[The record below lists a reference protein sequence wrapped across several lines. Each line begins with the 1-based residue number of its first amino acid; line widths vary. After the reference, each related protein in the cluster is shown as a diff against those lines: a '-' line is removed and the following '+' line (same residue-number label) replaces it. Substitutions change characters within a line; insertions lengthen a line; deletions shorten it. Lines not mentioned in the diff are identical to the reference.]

1 MQQQSGEGELT
12 TFTFGVQ
19 LPETGSATRV
29 MGNEAISSLHLI
41 VFDEQG
47 YYTYKALAELA
58 AVADDEFPN
67 DPTLR
72 QFTVQLPNSSAKR
85 IIHFVANISS
95 AQYDGIDAGHEDGV
109 MSSLY
114 VETDADAYWQRMVFD
129 AGISDAENASD
140 NAFKNDVI
148 VPLIR
153 NYARVTVKNEASG
166 FTFMGFKVYNTR
178 TQGSIAAYDSN
189 NGTFAEFTEMD
200 PTEVVDGKLFT
211 PKTYPE
217 MADYSC
223 LEMGEIVQNG
233 VGGYATSAVTEQ
245 TAYVRE
251 TSVNSN
257 PYIIIYGKYG
267 GQPYYYKLD
276 FMVSGRL
283 ANVLRNFSYNFTIKS
298 VTKAGYTDE
307 EDAKNQPRGENGGLS
322 FDAGTQ
328 SLLNIS
334 DGAGQLFV
342 SATTAVLV
350 NTNTYYL
357 MYKYIPDI
365 NNPAVNVNVGVSHD
379 ANSGDV
385 ISKFTNGTVGDA
397 NTSGAEFADYAGY
410 NYIAITP
417 NTPGNTIAMQKIV
430 ITNNG
435 NLTRTVTLYL
445 QKPYQMSV
453 NAYDGGNTPINKE
466 DEKVP
471 EALKQK
477 VWVDVAIPI
486 DIEEALFPLEF
497 VFEADALSIYPD
509 ATENNMPVRSGTSI
523 IPNKTET
530 TFGFVYTLT
539 WEEYVD
545 LKNNADEGASTV
557 TFTAKFLTNKAA
569 SATTVWVDNL
579 YFAKDE
585 ASASDAFENG
595 GTSGG
600 GTSGGGN
607 EGSGGTDTNTLDLS
621 NVTINDIPGYAYNTC
636 NAYSTNSYSNNS
648 LLLEIGYVSNGSNLS
663 GSINLSG
670 LTDSSIIYFRV
681 SSLSFGGT
689 AYYYANATVAQ
700 IKAGTTLKFTQ
711 NQ

>member
-19 LPETGSATRV
+19 LPETGSTTRV
-29 MGNEAISSLHLI
+29 MGSEAITTLHAI

-47 YYTYKALAELA
+47 YYTYKAPATLA
-58 AVADDEFPN
+58 AVADGEFPN

-85 IIHFVANISS
+85 IIHFVANISD
-95 AQYDGIDAGHEDGV
+95 QYDDIDAGHEDGV
-109 MSSLY
+109 MSNLY
-114 VETDADAYWQRMVFD
+114 VEDDADAYWQRMVFD

-140 NAFKNDVI
+140 NAFKNGVI

-153 NYARVTVKNEASG
+153 NYARVTVKNEAKG

-189 NGTFAEFTEMD
+189 NGTFAEFTEMN
-200 PTEVVDGKLFT
+200 PAEVDGKKFT

-223 LEMGEIVQNG
+223 HEMGEIVQNG
-233 VGGYATSAVTEQ
+233 VGGYATSEVTEQ

-251 TSVNSN
+251 TSVDSN
-257 PYIIIYGKYG
+257 PYIIIYGEYD

-298 VTKAGYTDE
+298 VTKAGYTKED
-307 EDAKNQPRGENGGLS
+307 DAKSQPRGENGGLS

-365 NNPAVNVNVGVSHD
+365 NNPGVNVNEGVSHD
-379 ANSGDV
+379 AKSGDV
-385 ISKFTNGTVGDA
+385 ISEFTEGTVGDA
-397 NTSGAEFADYAGY
+397 NTSGVEFADYVGY
-410 NYIAITP
+410 KYIAITP
-417 NTPGNTIAMQKIV
+417 NTPGNTIAKQEIV

-453 NAYDGGNTPINKE
+453 NVYDGGNTTIDKE
-466 DEKVP
+466 DEEVP
-471 EALKQK
+471 AALNQK
-477 VWVDVAIPI
+477 VWVDVTIPS

-509 ATENNMPVRSGTSI
+509 ATANNMPVRSGTSI
-523 IPNKTET
+523 IPDKTET

-539 WEEYVD
+539 WEEYMK
-545 LKNNADEGASTV
+545 LKNNAGEGASTV

-569 SATTVWVDNL
+569 STSQVYVYNE
-579 YFAKDE
+579 YFATGND
-585 ASASDAFENG
+585 DFTN
-595 GTSGG
+595 G

-607 EGSGGTDTNTLDLS
+607 EGSDDTTITTLKIGNIISATAPSITGGDYLS
-621 NVTINDIPGYAYNTC
+621 EDRSVTISAGGNSATRTFNTSGPKDKRDIDITEWNLKASDTVTFTFSRSSGMLGTTT
-636 NAYSTNSYSNNS
+636 YSAS
-648 LLLEIGYVSNGSNLS
+648 
-663 GSINLSG
+663 
-670 LTDSSIIYFRV
+670 
-681 SSLSFGGT
+681 
-689 AYYYANATVAQ
+689 ATVAE
-700 IKAGTTLKFTQ
+700 INGGNITLNFTAQ
-711 NQ
+711 Y

>member
-1 MQQQSGEGELT
+1 MKKIFFAIVSIFALSACIKEELPIAQQQSGEGELT

-19 LPETGSATRV
+19 LPETGSTTRA
-29 MGNEAISSLHLI
+29 MGDEAIESLHAI

-47 YYTYKALAELA
+47 YYTYKASATLA
-58 AVADDEFPN
+58 AVEDDEFPN

-72 QFTVQLPNSSAKR
+72 QFSVELPNSSAKR
-85 IIHFVANISS
+85 IIHFVANISD
-95 AQYDGIDAGHEDGV
+95 QYDGIDAGHEDGV

-114 VETDADAYWQRMVFD
+114 VEDDADAYWQRMVFD

-140 NAFKNDVI
+140 NAFKNGVI

-153 NYARVTVKNEASG
+153 NYARVTVKNEAKG

-189 NGTFAEFTEMD
+189 NGTFAEFTEMN
-200 PTEVVDGKLFT
+200 PAEVDGKKFT

-223 LEMGEIVQNG
+223 HEMGEIVQNG
-233 VGGYATSAVTEQ
+233 VGGYETSEVTEQ

-251 TSVNSN
+251 TSVDSN
-257 PYIIIYGKYG
+257 PYIIIYGNYG

-298 VTKAGYTDE
+298 VTKEGYTKE

-365 NNPAVNVNVGVSHD
+365 NKPKDKVNDGVSHD
-379 ANSGDV
+379 AKPGDV
-385 ISKFTNGTVGDA
+385 ISKIKAEGTVGDA
-397 NTSGAEFADYAGY
+397 NTSGAEFADYVDDK
-410 NYIAITP
+410 YIAITP
-417 NTPGNTIAMQKIV
+417 NTPGNTIAKQEIV

-453 NAYDGGNTPINKE
+453 NVYDGGNTTIDKE
-466 DEKVP
+466 DEEVP
-471 EALKQK
+471 AALNQK
-477 VWVDVAIPI
+477 VWVDVTIPS

-509 ATENNMPVRSGTSI
+509 ATENNMPVRTGESI
-523 IPNKTET
+523 IDNSKTS
-530 TFGFVYTLT
+530 FGFVYTLDSLA
-539 WEEYVD
+539 YKGLSVVD
-545 LKNNADEGASTV
+545 GKK

-569 SATTVWVDNL
+569 SASQVYVYNE
-579 YFAKDE
+579 YFATGYD
-585 ASASDAFENG
+585 DFENSEPEYVKSISFSLRG
-595 GTSGG
+595 SNLNGSDRPVTVTSGG
-600 GTSGGGN
+600 WSQTFTLESD
-607 EGSGGTDTNTLDLS
+607 GSATNYGP
-621 NVTINDIPGYAYNTC
+621 IDISQYN
-636 NAYSTNSYSNNS
+636 
-648 LLLEIGYVSNGSNLS
+648 
-663 GSINLSG
+663 
-670 LTDSSIIYFRV
+670 LTDSSEVTISGSYTYWSGIRRYTC
-681 SSLSFGGT
+681 SCNYS
-689 AYYYANATVAQ
+689 
-700 IKAGTTLKFTQ
+700 TTIGELNEADITLDFK
-711 NQ
+711 

>member
-19 LPETGSATRV
+19 LPETGSTTRA
-29 MGNEAISSLHLI
+29 MGDEAIESLHAI

-47 YYTYKALAELA
+47 YYTYKAPATLA
-58 AVADDEFPN
+58 AVADGEFPN

-85 IIHFVANISS
+85 IIHFVANISD
-95 AQYDGIDAGHEDGV
+95 QYDDIDAGHEDGV
-109 MSSLY
+109 MSNLY
-114 VETDADAYWQRMVFD
+114 VEDDADAYWQRMVFD

-140 NAFKNDVI
+140 NAFKNGVI

-153 NYARVTVKNEASG
+153 NYARVTVKNEAKG

-189 NGTFAEFTEMD
+189 NGTFAEFTEMN
-200 PTEVVDGKLFT
+200 PAEVDGKKFT

-223 LEMGEIVQNG
+223 HEMGEIVQNG
-233 VGGYATSAVTEQ
+233 VGGYATSEVTEQ

-251 TSVNSN
+251 TSVDSN
-257 PYIIIYGKYG
+257 PYIIIYGNYG

-298 VTKAGYTDE
+298 VTKAGYTKED
-307 EDAKNQPRGENGGLS
+307 DAKSQPRGENGGLS

-365 NNPAVNVNVGVSHD
+365 NNPGVNVNEGVSHD
-379 ANSGDV
+379 AKSGDV
-385 ISKFTNGTVGDA
+385 ISKIKAEGTVGDA
-397 NTSGAEFADYAGY
+397 NTSGVEFADYVGY
-410 NYIAITP
+410 KYIAITP
-417 NTPGNTIAMQKIV
+417 NTPGNTIAKQEIV

-453 NAYDGGNTPINKE
+453 NVYDGGNTTIDKE
-466 DEKVP
+466 DEEVP
-471 EALKQK
+471 AALNQK
-477 VWVDVAIPI
+477 VWVDVTIPS

-509 ATENNMPVRSGTSI
+509 ATANNMPVRSGTSI
-523 IPNKTET
+523 IPDKTET

-539 WEEYVD
+539 WEEYMK
-545 LKNNADEGASTV
+545 LKNNAGEGASTV

-569 SATTVWVDNL
+569 STSQVYVYNE
-579 YFAKDE
+579 YFATGND
-585 ASASDAFENG
+585 DFTN
-595 GTSGG
+595 G

-607 EGSGGTDTNTLDLS
+607 EGSDDTTITTLDLKNVTVDGFYMATS
-621 NVTINDIPGYAYNTC
+621 NHTVEIYKTNNYNDNNKLGTVNNIKNNSKLNVTIDVSDDGL
-636 NAYSTNSYSNNS
+636 TNSSVIYFRAKR
-648 LLLEIGYVSNGSNLS
+648 NGSN
-663 GSINLSG
+663 
-670 LTDSSIIYFRV
+670 T
-681 SSLSFGGT
+681 
-689 AYYYANATVAQ
+689 YYYASATVEQ
-700 IKAGTTLKFTQ
+700 INSKNYTLEFSL
-711 NQ
+711 

>member
-19 LPETGSATRV
+19 LPETGSTTRV
-29 MGNEAISSLHLI
+29 MGEEAINTLHAI

-47 YYTYKALAELA
+47 YFTYKALATLE
-58 AVADDEFPN
+58 DGDFPN

-85 IIHFVANISS
+85 IIHFVANISD
-95 AQYDGIDAGHEDGV
+95 QYDGIDAGHEDGV

-114 VETDADAYWQRMVFD
+114 VEDNADAYWQRMVFD

-140 NAFKNDVI
+140 NAFKNGVI

-153 NYARVTVKNEASG
+153 NYARVTVKNEAQG
-166 FTFMGFKVYNTR
+166 FTFKGFKVYNTR

-189 NGTFAEFTEMD
+189 NGTFAEFTEMN
-200 PTEVVDGKLFT
+200 PAEVDGKKFT

-223 LEMGEIVQNG
+223 HEMGEIVQNG
-233 VGGYATSAVTEQ
+233 VGGYVTSAVTEQ

-251 TSVNSN
+251 TSVDSN
-257 PYIIIYGKYG
+257 PYIIIYGEYG
-267 GQPYYYKLD
+267 GHPYYYKLD

-298 VTKAGYTDE
+298 VTKAGYTNE
-307 EDAKNQPRGENGGLS
+307 EEAKNQPRGENGGLS

-365 NNPAVNVNVGVSHD
+365 NKPTDKVNEGVSHD
-379 ANSGDV
+379 AKPGDV
-385 ISKFTNGTVGDA
+385 ISGIKAQGTVGDT

-410 NYIAITP
+410 MYIAITP
-417 NTPGNTIAMQKIV
+417 NTPGNTIAKQEIV

-453 NAYDGGNTPINKE
+453 NAYDGGNTTIDKE
-466 DEKVP
+466 DEDVP
-471 EALKQK
+471 AALNQK
-477 VWVDVAIPI
+477 VWVDVTIPS

-497 VFEADALSIYPD
+497 VFEAGALSIYPD
-509 ATENNMPVRSGTSI
+509 ATANNMPVRSGTSI
-523 IPNKTET
+523 IPDKTET

-539 WEEYVD
+539 WDAY
-545 LKNNADEGASTV
+545 DELDTSDDGKK
-557 TFTAKFLTNKAA
+557 TFTAKFLTNKAKSA
-569 SATTVWVDNL
+569 SQVYVYNE
-579 YFAKDE
+579 YFAPGKD
-585 ASASDAFENG
+585 DFTN
-595 GTSGG
+595 G

-607 EGSGGTDTNTLDLS
+607 EGSDDTTITTLKISNITSATARSSIGNGDYLS
-621 NVTINDIPGYAYNTC
+621 ENRNVTISAGGNSTTRFFNTSGPIDKSDITGWNLKATDTVTFTFNVTVSLPLVGNTTVT
-636 NAYSTNSYSNNS
+636 YSASKTVTEINSGN
-648 LLLEIGYVSNGSNLS
+648 I
-663 GSINLSG
+663 
-670 LTDSSIIYFRV
+670 
-681 SSLSFGGT
+681 
-689 AYYYANATVAQ
+689 
-700 IKAGTTLKFTQ
+700 TLNFERE
-711 NQ
+711 

>member
-47 YYTYKALAELA
+47 YFTYKAPATLA
-58 AVADDEFPN
+58 AVADGEFPN

-85 IIHFVANISS
+85 IIHFVANISD
-95 AQYDGIDAGHEDGV
+95 QYNGIDAGHEDGV

-140 NAFKNDVI
+140 NAFRNDVI

-153 NYARVTVKNEASG
+153 NYARVTVKNEAKG

-200 PTEVVDGKLFT
+200 PAVVDGKKFT

-223 LEMGEIVQNG
+223 HEMGEIVQNG
-233 VGGYATSAVTEQ
+233 VGGYATSAITEQ

-251 TSVNSN
+251 TSVESN

-283 ANVLRNFSYNFTIKS
+283 ANILRNFSYNFTIKS

-365 NNPAVNVNVGVSHD
+365 NKPTDKVNEGVSHD
-379 ANSGDV
+379 AKPGDV
-385 ISKFTNGTVGDA
+385 ISEIKAQGTVGDT
-397 NTSGAEFADYAGY
+397 NTSGAEFADYTGY
-410 NYIAITP
+410 KYIAITP

-435 NLTRTVTLYL
+435 TLTRTVTLYL

-453 NAYDGGNTPINKE
+453 NVYDGGNTPINKE
-466 DEKVP
+466 DEEVP
-471 EALKQK
+471 AALNKN
-477 VWVDVAIPI
+477 VWVDVTIPS

-509 ATENNMPVRSGTSI
+509 ATANNMPVRSGTSI

-539 WEEYVD
+539 WDAYSKLD
-545 LKNNADEGASTV
+545 TSDDGKK
-557 TFTAKFLTNKAA
+557 TFIAKFLTNKAA
-569 SATTVWVDNL
+569 SASQVYVYNEYFTTGNDDFTN
-579 YFAKDE
+579 
-585 ASASDAFENG
+585 
-595 GTSGG
+595 G

-607 EGSGGTDTNTLDLS
+607 EGSDDTTITTLDLKNVAVDGFYYGTS
-621 NVTINDIPGYAYNTC
+621 NHTVEIYKTNNYNDNNKLGTVNNIKNDSKLNVTIDVSDDGL
-636 NAYSTNSYSNNS
+636 TNSSVIYFRAKR
-648 LLLEIGYVSNGSNLS
+648 NGSN
-663 GSINLSG
+663 
-670 LTDSSIIYFRV
+670 T
-681 SSLSFGGT
+681 
-689 AYYYANATVAQ
+689 YYYASATVEL
-700 IKAGTTLKFTQ
+700 INNKNYTLEFSLY
-711 NQ
+711 

>member
-19 LPETGSATRV
+19 LPETGSTTRV
-29 MGNEAISSLHLI
+29 MGSEAINTLHAI

-67 DPTLR
+67 DPKLR

-140 NAFKNDVI
+140 NAFKNGVI

-200 PTEVVDGKLFT
+200 PAEVDGKKFT

-217 MADYSC
+217 MVDYSC
-223 LEMGEIVQNG
+223 HEMGEIVQNG

-276 FMVSGRL
+276 FMVSGHL

-307 EDAKNQPRGENGGLS
+307 NDAKNQPRGENGGLS

-365 NNPAVNVNVGVSHD
+365 NNPADNVNVGVSHD
-379 ANSGDV
+379 AKSGDV
-385 ISKFTNGTVGDA
+385 ISKFTEGTVGDT

-410 NYIAITP
+410 KYIAITP

-445 QKPYQMSV
+445 QKPYQMTV
-453 NAYDGGNTPINKE
+453 KAYDGVDNDN
-466 DEKVP
+466 KVP
-471 EALKQK
+471 EALNQK
-477 VWVDVAIPI
+477 VWVDVAIPTNVQP
-486 DIEEALFPLEF
+486 ALFPLEF
-497 VFEADALSIYPD
+497 VFETTEQSLYPD
-509 ATENNMPVRSGTSI
+509 ASANTMPVRTGESI
-523 IPNKTET
+523 IDNSKTS
-530 TFGFVYTLT
+530 FGFVYTLDSLAYK
-539 WEEYVD
+539 ELPVVD
-545 LKNNADEGASTV
+545 GKK
-557 TFTAKFLTNKAA
+557 TFIAKFLTNKAA
-569 SATTVWVDNL
+569 SASQVYVYNE
-579 YFAKDE
+579 YFATGNNG
-585 ASASDAFENG
+585 FTNG
-595 GTSGG
+595 GDPHYWT
-600 GTSGGGN
+600 GTLTFNVVAGTGFGN
-607 EGSGGTDTNTLDLS
+607 SSRT
-621 NVTINDIPGYAYNTC
+621 VDIY
-636 NAYSTNSYSNNS
+636 
-648 LLLEIGYVSNGSNLS
+648 I
-663 GSINLSG
+663 
-670 LTDSSIIYFRV
+670 DSSRQTKIGSVTLSQGETESVTLQITKDRKLTEYSSIYFYCEYESV
-681 SSLSFGGT
+681 WGWNS
-689 AYYYANATVAQ
+689 
-700 IKAGTTLKFTQ
+700 TTYVC
-711 NQ
+711 NQSETISALIDGKDVTLNFN